1 MKKRYTTIALAAAVI
16 MNTFGVS
23 YQTAFAKTLLQKTLD
38 FEKSA
43 VEAGFITTD
52 YSDYLAEEADNHA
65 LNVNNKAN
73 EIKLEFADSE
83 NGKKTVLADGETI
96 SVMFDVKFE
105 SAALSAASVVPIFTD
120 SDGNIIENELC
131 VFRILAGKLNLTGS
145 NTENNIQLIG
155 KKDTYYNVEYIIDK
169 AAKTYKVKVDGEEK
183 FAGALDNSPETVGG
197 LDSITI
203 KGEKSKN
210 VTFDNIVITIS
221 DSSNDPDKPT
231 DPTDPTDPGETEEPE
246 EDSELFCN
254 YNFEKDTV
262 GKAPAGDGIT
272 CAVKNKSVSVDDYF
286 KVVEHEGLD
295 GKTSKMLRIKHDG
308 SLTYADFNFI
318 KFMFSENAESPI
330 LEYSYDVMAIAED
343 HVAAGLGMFDYY
355 YDGNKNIV
363 NMSMWGLP
371 TFGMTGRYMQNW
383 YTNIKDGSAP
393 QFTAGKGVWT
403 NIRIIVNTVTNT
415 MSMYHDGLE
424 VPNGINVKPARFDTS
439 SEADR
444 NIDGW
449 SGFQIYGGRN
459 DKTDFEFYYDN
470 IKIYKREPVIFTAQ
484 QSENDISTAGAELT
498 FKANRDIASMSEP
511 VIKDSKGNNISPKN
525 YIIKKDSEG
534 FTVSFNN
541 GVLNKKSKYTINVES
556 AYDSNQIGLADKFM
570 YEFTTEPENYDVTCK
585 VMNGEDKVESL
596 SGLGGQT
603 VNIYAKNRNYK
614 TEKEKEFITF
624 AVLTD
629 SKGKM
634 IAIKTIDSG
643 NLKNGEESE
652 KSVEF
657 TLPDGDLIGYELRI
671 MTWDSM
677 LTGNKLFKSLIVK

>member
-23 YQTAFAKTLLQKTLD
+23 YQTALAKTLLQKTLD
-38 FEKSA
+38 FEKTA
-43 VEAGFITTD
+43 AEAGFIASD
-52 YSDYLAEEADNHA
+52 YSDCLVEEADNHV
-65 LNVNNKAN
+65 LNVSNKTS
-73 EIKLEFADSE
+73 EVKLEFAEDE
-83 NGKKTVLADGETI
+83 TGKKVVLTDGETI

-105 SAALSAASVVPIFTD
+105 SVALSSASLIPIFTD

-131 VFRILAGKLNLTGS
+131 VFRILNGKLNLTGS

-183 FAGALDNSPETVGG
+183 FAGVLDNSPETVGG
-197 LDSITI
+197 LDSISI

-221 DSSNDPDKPT
+221 DSSNDPDK
-231 DPTDPTDPGETEEPE
+231 PTDPTDPGETEEPE

-272 CAVKNKSVSVDDYF
+272 YKVHNNSVSADDYF

-295 GKTSKMLRIKHDG
+295 GKTSKMLRIKYDS
-308 SLTYADFNFI
+308 SLTYTDFNFI
-318 KFMFSENAESPI
+318 RFMFSENAESPI

-343 HVAAGLGMFDYY
+343 HVAAGLGILDYY
-355 YDGNKNIV
+355 YDENKNIV
-363 NMSMWGLP
+363 FMSRWGKT
-371 TFGMTGRYMQNW
+371 TFGMSGRYQQNW
-383 YTNIKDGSAP
+383 YTKTKDGSTP

-415 MSMYHDGLE
+415 MSIYHDGLE
-424 VPNGINVKPARFDTS
+424 VPRGINVKPERFDTS

-449 SGFQIYGGRN
+449 SGIQIFGGKN

-470 IKIYKREPVIFTAQ
+470 IKVYKREPVIFTAQ

-498 FKANRDIASMSEP
+498 FKANRDIVSMSDP
-511 VIKDSKGNNISPKN
+511 VIEDSKGNNISPKN
-525 YIIKKDSEG
+525 YTIKKDSEG

-585 VMNGEDKVESL
+585 VMNGEDKLESL

-614 TEKEKEFITF
+614 TEQEKEFITF

-634 IAIKTIDSG
+634 IAVKTIDSG

-677 LTGNKLFKSLIVK
+677 LTGNKLFKSLFIK